1 MPKLGDPMTQQDNKN
16 QSTFPDEKNTPVEP
30 IARRTGQGARSSD
43 ASEGAKP
50 EAPGDKNTDI
60 PGDPNQ
66 GTEAR

>member
-1 MPKLGDPMTQQDNKN
+1 MVDKKSDVFPSEGQETPIDPSQ
-16 QSTFPDEKNTPVEP
+16 
-30 IARRTGQGARSSD
+30 RRTGSDVRSTD
-43 ASEGAKP
+43 AKEGAKP

>member
-1 MPKLGDPMTQQDNKN
+1 MAQQEDKKN
-16 QSTFPDEKNTPVEP
+16 TTFPDEKSTPIVPE
-30 IARRTGQGARSSD
+30 ARRTGQDARSSNTR
-43 ASEGAKP
+43 EGAKP

>member
-1 MPKLGDPMTQQDNKN
+1 MAEQKEKDSTVFSGGQDTPIDPSQ
-16 QSTFPDEKNTPVEP
+16 
-30 IARRTGQGARSSD
+30 RRTGTDARSSD
-43 ASEGAKP
+43 AKSGAEP

>member
-1 MPKLGDPMTQQDNKN
+1 MAKQENNKN
-16 QSTFPDEKNTPVEP
+16 TSFPDEKNTPLDP
-30 IARRTGQGARSSD
+30 MTRRTGQGARSSD
-43 ASEGAKP
+43 AREGAKP